1 MKDNKIDI
9 VYTFYSEEDLVNY
22 LTNSNNLLINK
33 ELNIGN
39 SNHSIIISFEF
50 NLFKL
55 LKKLRI
61 CITYINKYKLQLD
74 YNIIFH
80 NITFQ
85 RGVIF
90 NSCIF
95 NYDIKFIQSIF
106 ESNENIVFEEVI
118 ANGSL
123 SFIASRFNN
132 VGIYFRK
139 MKCIK
144 KFSVIS
150 SQFISNNS
158 LEIEDLCCNK
168 IEFNTVTFDIEVNF
182 IRINFQSIKF
192 DNSTLLRKM
201 ELYSDNCNNKI
212 IFLKTDFRDNV
223 KIYGQDKYN
232 KFLSISLSYLYVNI
246 YRKMIL
252 ENLKIYTLNLKG
264 TNIVGNF
271 SRINCKI
278 KYIKNWH
285 TARILKHEEYKK
297 SNHIKALKYQ
307 SEETRLY
314 KEKLY
319 TNKKWYKNL
328 KNIGDIISI
337 ELSSLYSCNGQNWIE
352 SFVYTILF
360 PILFFTLSYNLSC
373 ISIFIFTFIHFII
386 SIRILSNNKSRKK
399 YAFIYI
405 SIYILIYIIASYF
418 YFKYYDSSNIK
429 YIKDLF
435 SFLIPTNFSQILY
448 NNNCNISY
456 IYNSNN
462 IIEIV
467 VKGTFYF
474 IGKIAFWYG
483 SVQTVQAFRKFSKGT

>member
-22 LTNSNNLLINK
+22 LNNPNNLLIRNGD
-33 ELNIGN
+33 LNIGN
-39 SNHSIIISFEF
+39 PNHSIIISFEF
-50 NLFKL
+50 NLFNL

-74 YNIIFH
+74 YNIVFH

-85 RGVIF
+85 KEVIF

-106 ESNENIVFEEVI
+106 ESNENIVFEEVTV
-118 ANGSL
+118 NGNL
-123 SFIASRFNN
+123 YFIASRFNN

-139 MKCIK
+139 IKCIK
-144 KFSVIS
+144 KFSVIN
-150 SQFISNNS
+150 SQFISNNR
-158 LEIEDLCCNK
+158 LDIEYLCCNK
-168 IEFNTVTFDIEVNF
+168 IEFDTVTFDIEVNF
-182 IRINFQSIKF
+182 IRINFKSIKF
-192 DNSTLLRKM
+192 YNSTLLRKM
-201 ELYSDNCNNKI
+201 ELYLYNYNNKI
-212 IFLKTDFRDNV
+212 IFSKTDFLDNV
-223 KIYGQDKYN
+223 KIYGRDKDN
-232 KFLSISLSYLYVNI
+232 KFLSVSLSYLYANI
-246 YRKMIL
+246 YSKMIL
-252 ENLKIYTLNLKG
+252 ENLKIDTLNLKG

-271 SRINCKI
+271 SRINCRI

-337 ELSSLYSCNGQNWIE
+337 GLSSLYSSNGQNWVE

-386 SIRILSNNKSRKK
+386 SILSNNKSIKK
-399 YAFIYI
+399 YVFIYI
-405 SIYILIYIIASYF
+405 SLYILIYIIASYF

-435 SFLIPTNFSQILY
+435 SFIIPTNFSQILY

-467 VKGTFYF
+467 VIRNFLLY
-474 IGKIAFWYG
+474 W
-483 SVQTVQAFRKFSKGT
+483 

>member
-22 LTNSNNLLINK
+22 LTHPNNLLIRNRN
-33 ELNIGN
+33 LNIGN
-39 SNHSIIISFEF
+39 HNHSIIISFEF
-50 NLFKL
+50 NLFEL

-61 CITYINKYKLQLD
+61 CITYINKHKLQLD
-74 YNIIFH
+74 YNIVFH

-95 NYDIKFIQSIF
+95 NCDIKFIESRF
-106 ESNENIVFEEVI
+106 ESNENIVFEEVTV
-118 ANGSL
+118 NGNL
-123 SFIASRFNN
+123 YFIASRFNN

-139 MKCIK
+139 IKCIE
-144 KFSVIS
+144 KFSVIN

-158 LEIEDLCCNK
+158 LDIEDLCCNK

-182 IRINFQSIKF
+182 IRINFQSMKF
-192 DNSTLLRKM
+192 YNSTLLRKI
-201 ELYSDNCNNKI
+201 ELYLCNYNNKI
-212 IFLKTDFRDNV
+212 IFSKTDFLDNV
-223 KIYGQDKYN
+223 KIYGQDEHN
-232 KFLSISLSYLYVNI
+232 KFLSISLSYLYANI
-246 YRKMIL
+246 YSKMIL

-271 SRINCKI
+271 SRINCRI

-337 ELSSLYSCNGQNWIE
+337 GLSSLYSSNGQNWVE

-386 SIRILSNNKSRKK
+386 SICILSNNKSIKK
-399 YAFIYI
+399 YVFIYI
-405 SIYILIYIIASYF
+405 SLYILIYIIASYF

-467 VKGTFYF
+467 VN
-474 IGKIAFWYG
+474 
-483 SVQTVQAFRKFSKGT
+483 SS